1 VRLGARFEHLNN
13 QYKNNEDTIMPV
25 TAIGPYEAQPLDR
38 QENFHGLQ
46 LVYLCWEKHLMFCA
60 PFTFPLPPAM
70 SFADFIANVVKP
82 SISQHPDAPLVDF
95 SKAKWRLNDQ
105 PFIPNGAASL
115 IENGIDHKSMLH
127 LATPGLN
134 GIAGTFN

>member
-1 VRLGARFEHLNN
+1 MARSPHNN
-13 QYKNNEDTIMPV
+13 KNCHYPKDKIMPV
-25 TAIGPYEAQPLDR
+25 TAIGPYEATPLDA

-60 PFTFPLPPAM
+60 PFTFPLPPNM
-70 SFADFIANVVKP
+70 VFADFIEGVVKP
-82 SISQHPDAPLVDF
+82 SIAQHPDAALVDF
-95 SKAKWRLNDQ
+95 STATWRLNDQ
-105 PFIPNGAASL
+105 PFTPDRGASL
-115 IENGIDHKSMLH
+115 SDNGIGHKSLLH

>member
-1 VRLGARFEHLNN
+1 
-13 QYKNNEDTIMPV
+13 MPV
-25 TAIGPYEAQPLDR
+25 TAIGPYEAHALDR

-60 PFTFPLPPAM
+60 PFTFPLPPEM
-70 SFADFIANVVKP
+70 SFADFIEQVVKP

-95 SKAKWRLNDQ
+95 GTALWRLDDQ
-105 PFIPNGAASL
+105 AFIPNGAASL
-115 IENGIDHKSMLH
+115 IENGIGHKSLLH